1 MFRALVASTTRDT
14 HPKGARGLPC
24 VWRGAIR
31 AILLD
36 VHPKEAHVH
45 SINFLKGKECFGSI
59 RERFRHFPR
68 IHKPEIKEPDV
79 CMHHYHL
86 QSALQTRPAAVNP
99 LSAEK
104 LEARSPLL
112 TTGPGSSESWPHS
125 LWHCFTQK
133 GIPPPLMNVGYWQK
147 GGYMLTD
154 EKLSNYANSKALPE
168 S

>member
-1 MFRALVASTTRDT
+1 MFRASVASTTRDT

-36 VHPKEAHVH
+36 VHPKEAHIH

-79 CMHHYHL
+79 CMHHHHL

-99 LSAEK
+99 LSAKK

-112 TTGPGSSESWPHS
+112 TTGPELLHWPRQLGALTPFFVTLLHS
-125 LWHCFTQK
+125 DRNSTSPDER
-133 GIPPPLMNVGYWQK
+133 GI
-147 GGYMLTD
+147 LT
-154 EKLSNYANSKALPE
+154 EGWLHAN
-168 S
+168 